1 MFTPTSLC
9 LHSDMPRH
17 EPVRTSQRS
26 LTMQDNIEALQE
38 QLRDLRLS
46 HRRELRLKA
55 REAASAHEELQAAR
69 AKVRELNVKT
79 RQLQSVCLY
88 QIISASPGAP
98 ERIARGA
105 VCYTN

>member
-1 MFTPTSLC
+1 M
-9 LHSDMPRH
+9 
-17 EPVRTSQRS
+17 
-26 LTMQDNIEALQE
+26 TMQETIEALQE

-79 RQLQSVCLY
+79 RHLQSVCPH
-88 QIISASPGAP
+88 QIITTLGPQSMLCVELFVA
-98 ERIARGA
+98 
-105 VCYTN
+105 